1 MKTSFRNLI
10 LLILMVSSALI
21 AWASRP
27 HIFLADERP
36 KLNLEELIPI
46 QFGDWREIKQSGG
59 QIINPQVEEKLNAL
73 YSQILMRTYANT
85 QGERVMLSIAYGKD
99 QRSYMAAHYPEVCY
113 PAQGFSL
120 RSKKVE
126 NILLADLRIPVRR
139 LETDLGGQR
148 YEPVT
153 YWTTIGDH
161 GSLGGLSKRLI
172 ELQYGVEGKIPDGL
186 VFRVSSI
193 GKNSEIQF
201 QIQENFIKSLLS
213 TIGQEK
219 SILLTGN
226 LVNSH

>member
-1 MKTSFRNLI
+1 MKTGFRNLI
-10 LLILMVSSALI
+10 LLILMVTSALI

-27 HIFLADERP
+27 HIFLADQRP
-36 KLNLEELIPI
+36 KLNLEELIPA
-46 QFGDWREIKQSGG
+46 QFGDWREIKQSGN
-59 QIINPQVEEKLNAL
+59 QIINPQVEEKLNTL
-73 YSQILMRTYANT
+73 YSQILTRTYANSP
-85 QGERVMLSIAYGKD
+85 GERVMLSIAYGKD

-120 RSKKVE
+120 RSKSIN
-126 NILLADLRIPVRR
+126 NISLTNLRIPVRR

-153 YWTTIGDH
+153 YWTTIGDY
-161 GSLGGLSKRLI
+161 GSLGGFSKRLI
-172 ELQYGVEGKIPDGL
+172 ELQYGMEGKIPDGL

-201 QIQENFIKSLLS
+201 QIQDNFVKSLLS

-226 LVNSH
+226 LVNPN